1 MYDWVMG
8 LSSWK
13 EKQLSSIGSEVSPF
27 EKVYFN
33 EFPFYAWA
41 AL

>member
-8 LSSWK
+8 LSWLKKKTSV
-13 EKQLSSIGSEVSPF
+13 QLGLKFPF